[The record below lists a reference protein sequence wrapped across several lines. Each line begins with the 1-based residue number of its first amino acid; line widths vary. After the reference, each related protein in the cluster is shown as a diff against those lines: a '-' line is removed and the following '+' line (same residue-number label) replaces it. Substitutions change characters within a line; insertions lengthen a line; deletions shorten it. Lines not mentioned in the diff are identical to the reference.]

1 MKVYNTCFI
10 GIPLPKKYQQTF
22 KTLLVDVSNICPKL
36 EIVDPTT
43 PHITGYYLDVQSES
57 NLADIAKIVEST
69 IGLLKGAKLIVGS
82 FDYFGEDDPRVLF
95 LNVLYPT
102 ALKDFNQSITGSLK
116 KYYKSDTDLP
126 FHPHMTIARMNTF
139 ESKKLFKESQLKIK
153 TRLNE
158 IIWAFPITE
167 VVLYGIDSTKNPDHH
182 EKLITISVS

>member
-69 IGLLKGAKLIVGS
+69 IGLLKGAKLIVGR

-102 ALKDFNQSITGSLK
+102 ALKDFNQSIT
-116 KYYKSDTDLP
+116 
-126 FHPHMTIARMNTF
+126 
-139 ESKKLFKESQLKIK
+139 
-153 TRLNE
+153 
-158 IIWAFPITE
+158 E